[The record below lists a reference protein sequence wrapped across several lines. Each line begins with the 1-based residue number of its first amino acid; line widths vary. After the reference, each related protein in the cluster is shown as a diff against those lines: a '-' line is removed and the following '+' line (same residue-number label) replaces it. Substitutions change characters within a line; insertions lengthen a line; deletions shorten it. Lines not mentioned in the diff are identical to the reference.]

1 MQENIHNQEKNQS
14 VETDP
19 EVTNIM
25 ESADRDIKITVL
37 NMLKDLRKI

>member
-25 ESADRDIKITVL
+25 ESADRDIKITVM